1 MDYCDPS
8 KTTRLTVDA
17 SPYGLGAILSNI
29 DQDGAVRNVAYAS
42 RSLSPTEQRYSQTE
56 REALAV
62 VWGCEKFHVYL
73 IGTPFELITD
83 HKALEMIYSPKSKP
97 PARIERWAL
106 RLQQYQYKVIYKRGA
121 DNPADVLPRMPLP
134 SHQSQP
140 NVADEYVNFVLHHA
154 VPKAMTLEEVA
165 QSTLKD
171 NEFQAVTRAIQ
182 TDKWNNDPLLAPFY
196 NVRHERTV
204 TMQGVVL
211 RDHRIVMPQALVHQG
226 HQELLRP
233 NSCCGENLVA
243 QD

>member
-1 MDYCDPS
+1 MAYYDPS

-42 RSLSPTEQRYSQTE
+42 RLLSPTEQRYSQTE

-62 VWGCEKFHVYL
+62 VWGCGKFHMYL
-73 IGTPFELITD
+73 IGTL
-83 HKALEMIYSPKSKP
+83 
-97 PARIERWAL
+97 
-106 RLQQYQYKVIYKRGA
+106 YKRGA
-121 DNPADVLPRMPLP
+121 DNPADVLSRMPLA
-134 SHQSQP
+134 SRQSQP

-154 VPKAMTLEEVA
+154 VPKALTLEEVV

-171 NEFQAVTRAIQ
+171 NELQAVTRAVQ

-196 NVRHERTV
+196 NVRHELTV

-211 RDHRIVMPQALVHQG
+211 RDHRIVMPQALRDRTLSIAHQG
-226 HQELLRP
+226 HQGVVKTKQLLRT
-233 NSCCGENLVA
+233 
-243 QD
+243 